1 MQERTVGT
9 ALASS
14 SPNNSL
20 FELFVF
26 LHCSHKVSR
35 QDGRHTWSLLS
46 RSFSNLLGIL
56 CAPKLHRPCR
66 DKTTNLTEDIY
77 NIYSRKNFDSGYIEG
92 FAKLPYFRSLF
103 IVATSMQSESVRLG
117 SMNLLQ
123 TVKSF
128 QDILSFAEIER
139 ILVGE

>member
-1 MQERTVGT
+1 MLEHHDWISKNLITVTLFSDTESECTEGGTLDRVQDRTVGT

-14 SPNNSL
+14 SPNNGL

-35 QDGRHTWSLLS
+35 QDGRHTWPLLS

-56 CAPKLHRPCR
+56 CAPELHRPCR
-66 DKTTNLTEDIY
+66 DKNTNLTEDIY
-77 NIYSRKNFDSGYIEG
+77 DIYSRKNFDSGYIEG

-103 IVATSMQSESVRLG
+103 IVATSM
-117 SMNLLQ
+117 
-123 TVKSF
+123 
-128 QDILSFAEIER
+128 
-139 ILVGE
+139 